1 MLFFPGIMIDRIS
14 KKLRMNPQTKNW
26 LDSATYDLET
36 AESML
41 QVGRYI
47 YTIFMCHLTLEK
59 ALKASVQELSGKT
72 PPKTHNLRYLLK
84 LSQLEPP
91 EELFNFL
98 SKLSDVSIPT
108 RYPEDFAE
116 LKKSYDKKAAEYYL
130 KATKEAFQWIR
141 KSLKY

>member
-47 YTIFMCHLTLEK
+47 YTIFMCHLNIRE
-59 ALKASVQELSGKT
+59 SVKSKRAGIIRQNS
-72 PPKTHNLRYLLK
+72 PKN
-84 LSQLEPP
+84 SQP
-91 EELFNFL
+91 
-98 SKLSDVSIPT
+98 KVSIKIEST
-108 RYPEDFAE
+108 
-116 LKKSYDKKAAEYYL
+116 
-130 KATKEAFQWIR
+130 
-141 KSLKY
+141 